1 MHIHMQIHRFE
12 HMQTYTHTLGIILE
26 NNSKYDPV
34 REVII
39 HTTVLQST
47 VI

>member
-1 MHIHMQIHRFE
+1 MHMHMQTHRFE
-12 HMQTYTHTLGIILE
+12 HMQTYTQTLGNIPE
-26 NNSKYDPV
+26 NKNKYDPV